1 MVQPT
6 SVFSAL
12 LRYWRGR
19 RGLSQLDL
27 ALTAAVSPRHV
38 SFLETGRARH
48 SAEMVLHL
56 AGVLDLPLRERNVL
70 LQAAGFP
77 QAYEEPPVETSPIV
91 AQVLERMLAH
101 HEPFPML
108 AYDGS
113 FEVVNANQAAR
124 VVLGRFVAEPERMTA
139 RPNLF
144 LTLFDPHLMRPF
156 VLQWE
161 EMARGLVHRLHV
173 EALARPHDERPRWLL
188 EQLLAMP
195 DVPSAWQKP
204 DFSLAREPVLAVRMR
219 RDDVEL
225 AFLSAIT
232 RFSVPQTVTTEELTL
247 ESLFPLDE
255 ATERWCRLCGEG

>member
-1 MVQPT
+1 MPSVQT

-27 ALTAAVSPRHV
+27 ALTAGVSPRHV
-38 SFLETGRARH
+38 SFLETGRARP

-70 LQAAGFP
+70 LQGAGFA
-77 QAYEEPPVETSPIV
+77 QVFEEPPVETSPV
-91 AQVLERMLAH
+91 VSQVLDRMLEH

-108 AYDGS
+108 VFDGN
-113 FEVVNANQAAR
+113 FEVIRANRASR
-124 VVLGRFVAEPERMTA
+124 VMFSRFVAEPERMAA

-144 LTLFDPHLMRPF
+144 EVLFDPRLMRPF

-173 EALARPHDERPRWLL
+173 EALARPHDERPRRLL
-188 EQLLAMP
+188 ERLLEMP
-195 DVPSAWQKP
+195 DVPRSWQKP
-204 DFSLAREPVLAVRMR
+204 DFSLSREPVLAVRMR
-219 RDDVEL
+219 RDDVEV

-232 RFSVPQTVTTEELTL
+232 RFSVPQTVTAEELTL

-255 ATERWCRLCGEG
+255 STQRWCRICRG